1 VSGAVTRKANKMEK
15 LGDEEAK
22 TNLAS
27 LMDAREKRLKR
38 PLLLCLFHA
47 D

>member
-1 VSGAVTRKANKMEK
+1 MAKKMDK
-15 LGDEEAK
+15 LVDEDAK

-27 LMDAREKRLKR
+27 LMDARENRLKR

>member
-1 VSGAVTRKANKMEK
+1 MAKKMEK
-15 LGDEEAK
+15 LADKDAK